1 MSQTTAQTTITQYD
15 VVKIVG
21 TSTADALS
29 HQGLTGT
36 AVEVLADGSVY
47 FELSDEDFE
56 QRGNATALVHIND
69 LALVKHYNRPTEPT
83 S

>member
-1 MSQTTAQTTITQYD
+1 MSQTTTQTTITQYD

-36 AVEVLADGSVY
+36 AVDIMADGTVY

-56 QRGNATALVHIND
+56 QRGNATAVVHLND
-69 LALVKHYNRPTEPT
+69 LALVKRYTLPAGPN

>member
-1 MSQTTAQTTITQYD
+1 MSQTTTETTITQYD

-21 TSTADALS
+21 NSTEDAKS

-36 AVEVLADGSVY
+36 AVDVMADGTVY

-69 LALVKHYNRPTEPT
+69 LELVEHYSPLAT
-83 S
+83 